1 MELNAT
7 ILNFSDQ
14 TGMSKVALGK
24 GDPYPYANM
33 KKAPASSIYVDT
45 LNKCVYIRM
54 GSTDEDWVLMGGTPT
69 KVGVGAA
76 DKALFDWGMATS
88 RLQENIV
95 VGGDDVVRGTL
106 KYVNDFVQ
114 YGGEDAKSG
123 YFLRLY
129 LLIPKGTT
137 KIVGQKDS
145 NPEKELRGLY
155 SDGVL
160 TLKIFDD
167 TKKYKF
173 TFTGSYGTLTRTLD
187 LSQLKRK
194 F

>member
-7 ILNFSDQ
+7 ILNSSDQ
-14 TGMSKVALGK
+14 TAMSKVAVGK
-24 GDPYPYANM
+24 GEPFPYANM
-33 KKAPASSIYVDT
+33 KKAKESSIYVDT

-54 GSTDEDWVLMGGTPT
+54 DSTDDGWVRIAGTPS

-76 DKALFDWGMATS
+76 DKALFDWGMPTS

-95 VGGDDVVRGTL
+95 IGDDDVVRGTL
-106 KYVNDFVQ
+106 KYVNDFIQ
-114 YGGEDAKSG
+114 YGGEEQQAG

-137 KIVGQKDS
+137 KIVGKKDS
-145 NPEKELRGLY
+145 NPEKELKGLY
-155 SDGVL
+155 SDGIL
-160 TLKIFDD
+160 TLKILDD
-167 TKKYKF
+167 TKQYKF
-173 TFTGSYGTLTRTLD
+173 TFTGDYGTLNRTLD

-194 F
+194 L